1 MWIITRASGH
11 VMRLRGTTRN
21 ITPPL
26 KRGAL
31 GAHLFKVLRGG
42 NGKMRIYFL
51 VCRRSLRGLQEF
63 CESVARNLRECREKS
78 ARVSREIRKS
88 IARNPQKCR
97 EKSAKVSREIRKS
110 VARNP
115 RKCRE
120 MIVRKIA
127 ENCGK

>member
-1 MWIITRASGH
+1 MCIITRLSGH

-26 KRGAL
+26 KCGAL

-78 ARVSREIRKS
+78 ARVSREIH
-88 IARNPQKCR
+88 
-97 EKSAKVSREIRKS
+97 ES

-115 RKCRE
+115 RECRKKSARVSREIRESVARNPRECRE
-120 MIVRKIA
+120 K
-127 ENCGK
+127 